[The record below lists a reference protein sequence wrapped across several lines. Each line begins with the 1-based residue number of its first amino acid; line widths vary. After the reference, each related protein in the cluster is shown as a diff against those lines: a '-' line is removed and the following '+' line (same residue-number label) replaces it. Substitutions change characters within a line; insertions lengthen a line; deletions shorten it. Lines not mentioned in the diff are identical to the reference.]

1 MEDAEA
7 QEMTTAELI
16 EAIRPRVPF
25 LRGVTVS
32 GGECML
38 QPKQLTELFRAVKAL
53 AAATNHPL
61 TCLLDSNG
69 TIAFSRYPELMQACD
84 GVMLDV
90 KAWDETVYERLTG
103 AKTNSAVREN
113 VRWLLER
120 NLLEEVRI
128 VCLPGRVDVETI
140 LKNIAKLFDSIG
152 KKAPVR
158 LLRFRPHGVIGELAN
173 AQMPT
178 DEQMD
183 SYLSLAQALGVKA
196 EVR

>member
-7 QEMTTAELI
+7 QEISTAELI
-16 EAIRPRVPF
+16 EAIRPCIPF
-25 LRGVTVS
+25 LRGVTAS

-38 QPKQLTELFRAVKAL
+38 QPKQLTELFWAVKAL
-53 AAATNHPL
+53 AAEMHHPL

-113 VRWLLER
+113 VRWLLEHD
-120 NLLEEVRI
+120 LLEEVRI

-140 LKNIAKLFDSIG
+140 LQNITEIFDFIG

-158 LLRFRPHGVIGELAN
+158 LLRFRPHGVIGELAT

-178 DEQMD
+178 DAEMAAY
-183 SYLSLAQALGVKA
+183 SELAARYGLQTTI
-196 EVR
+196 R